1 MVEFF
6 SSLSYGWN
14 QKSGVV
20 NNLESPKLAFLLLTG
35 LRRVYAA
42 KGNSTEE
49 VLPITC
55 SKMLELTSYKIE
67 RALQRGRFGCGM
79 ERDRDVYV
87 WGEKHIQ

>member
-1 MVEFF
+1 MVGFF

-20 NNLESPKLAFLLLTG
+20 HNLESPKLVFLLLTG
-35 LRRVYAA
+35 LGRVYAA
-42 KGNSTEE
+42 KGNSTKE
-49 VLPITC
+49 VLPVTC

-67 RALQRGRFGCGM
+67 GALQHGRFGCEV
-79 ERDRDVYV
+79 ERDRDVYE